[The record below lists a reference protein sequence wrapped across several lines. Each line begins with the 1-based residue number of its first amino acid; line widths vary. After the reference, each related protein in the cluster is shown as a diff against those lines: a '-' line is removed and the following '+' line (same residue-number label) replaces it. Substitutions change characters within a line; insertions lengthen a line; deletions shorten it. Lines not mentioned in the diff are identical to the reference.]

1 MSSSPALQLVPYAL
15 VATMSPLGFAA
26 TLAVMG
32 SGRLKA
38 LAFASA
44 FIGGQLIAC
53 SVLVLIGAAA
63 VPGHESRHPTL
74 QACLEIGFGLG
85 LLWLAV
91 AVRRH
96 RGPVD
101 RSNAR
106 SRAALERLGNLQVTT
121 ALAAGALLGVGG
133 PKRLVLSALAAT
145 SIAAWGATDA
155 QEWALVAWYTA
166 LATLLVW
173 APVIGF
179 EVFGQHAVATLGAG
193 QRWMSEHQRQVVFY
207 PLVILALLLV
217 GDGLVSLR

>member
-1 MSSSPALQLVPYAL
+1 MSSPALQLVPYAL

-32 SGRLKA
+32 SGRVKA
-38 LAFASA
+38 LAFACA

-53 SVLVLIGAAA
+53 STLVLIGAAA
-63 VPGHESRHPTL
+63 VPGHESRHPAL

-91 AVRRH
+91 AVHRRH
-96 RGPVD
+96 GPAD
-101 RSNAR
+101 RSNGR
-106 SRAALERLGNLQVTT
+106 SKAALERLRNLQFTT
-121 ALAAGALLGVGG
+121 ALAAGAFLGIGG

-145 SIAAWGATDA
+145 SIAASGVGDA
-155 QEWALVAWYTA
+155 QEGALIAWYTA

-173 APVIGF
+173 APIGAF
-179 EVFGQHAVATLGAG
+179 EVFGQRAVATLGKG

-207 PLVILALLLV
+207 PLVLLALLLI
-217 GDGLVSLR
+217 GDGLVTLR